1 MGKDAL
7 VFLDDDGTEVV
18 LDEEETRSLLALC
31 DGLDP
36 ATVSACPTCDSRVLA
51 CVAFVDLLSDAPPHS
66 RGRELI
72 ELADDAP
79 TLHLYV
85 EDVATE
91 CAHPRW
97 HDPGRIEW
105 SEALEE
111 LADEPR
117 GIR

>member
-1 MGKDAL
+1 
-7 VFLDDDGTEVV
+7 
-18 LDEEETRSLLALC
+18 
-31 DGLDP
+31 
-36 ATVSACPTCDSRVLA
+36 
-51 CVAFVDLLSDAPPHS
+51 
-66 RGRELI
+66 
-72 ELADDAP
+72 LADDAP

-85 EDVATE
+85 EDLAKE
-91 CAHPRW
+91 CAHSRW

>member
-18 LDEEETRSLLALC
+18 LDEEEARSLLALC

-51 CVAFVDLLSDAPPHS
+51 CVAFVDLLSDAPPHA
-66 RGRELI
+66 RARELI

-85 EDVATE
+85 EDVARE

-97 HDPGRIEW
+97 HDPGRTEW